1 MCQVG
6 KVFWLVDTDDQ
17 DVSQGDVGR
26 LSAQSYKDVIQKL
39 QSLPGVHR
47 PSKKR
52 EVLQDVY
59 DLTNK
64 AIMAFYDRRPK
75 KGMAVMVDNLIP
87 ILEFLIIRS
96 GLTDI
101 CAEIDFIRK
110 TMPNSCVNGITGFMV
125 TTFTICLDL
134 IEKVDYKS
142 LIVSKIAMAQE
153 EAGKA
158 GGSPEALRRAL
169 YDSYNAPNSFLNG
182 LLLDV
187 IRKHPIGKA
196 SGSGGGDALKLT
208 EFVKARDALEAK
220 TRDSLKSEKL
230 KLEDRDRGAV
240 QRACRDAIANI
251 SYNSAMEAL
260 EKDAALKALNIRLNS
275 GIRLMKEAVTFEM
288 IDPEHRQMPFDM
300 SRLDAAAAAFGD
312 RRRSIS
318 ERMRSLYELGGLAG
332 KEGKSGAVGLA
343 LIRAGVQSLCT
354 QVYLFNMVAIA
365 GVEEE
370 SKAVR
375 VLVEAERAVKHV
387 SETWNCTAEMRRAG
401 WRRVAVLTAVKR
413 LTAAEDNR
421 YGRIV
426 AKAKRKA
433 LAAPA
438 GKAVLDSVDSV
449 SESIA
454 RDVLCGCPAAAL
466 PEAREAVYNTVEAA
480 VVEPNYAAV
489 LRLFARGAG
498 GVDVF
503 AYQKMCALKD
513 ALTPKRLGLSPA
525 YCGCKEDE
533 TLGDAMAQRYISA
546 AKALENI
553 TSENIRKTGSG
564 ELQMLR
570 DAIDAIARS
579 AAIVGERP
587 VAKVEEA
594 SIVRILCF
602 VIVRRGIKG
611 LHGHVLF
618 MEAFLSGNK
627 KCEHHLSLLKEAL
640 KLIDTLFSK

>member
-6 KVFWLVDTDDQ
+6 RAFWLVDTEADA
-17 DVSQGDVGR
+17 VSQGDIGR

-52 EVLQDVY
+52 EVLQEVY

-64 AIMAFYDRRPK
+64 AIMSYYDRRPK

-96 GLTDI
+96 GLPDLW
-101 CAEIDFIRK
+101 AEIDFIRK
-110 TMPNSCVNGITGFMV
+110 TMPSSCVNGITGFMT

-134 IEKVDYKS
+134 IEKADYKS
-142 LIVSKIAMAQE
+142 LIVNKIATAQE
-153 EAGKA
+153 EEE
-158 GGSPEALRRAL
+158 GGQAPDALRRAL
-169 YDSYNAPNSFLNG
+169 YDSYNAPNSFMNG
-182 LLLDV
+182 VLLEV
-187 IRKHPIGKA
+187 VRKHPIGKA
-196 SGSGGGDALKLT
+196 SGGADTLKLT

-230 KLEDRDRGAV
+230 VLEDKGAL
-240 QRACRDAIANI
+240 QRACRDAIVNI
-251 SYNSAMEAL
+251 SYNTAMEAF
-260 EKDAALKALNIRLNS
+260 ERDPALKALNIRINS
-275 GIRLMKEAVTFEM
+275 GIRLMKESVSFEM
-288 IDPEHRQMPFDM
+288 IDPEHRKMDLDM
-300 SRLDAAAAAFGD
+300 SQLVAAAAAFGD

-318 ERMRSLYELGGLAG
+318 ERMRSLYELGVLSG
-332 KEGKSGAVGLA
+332 KEGGKSGAVGLA
-343 LIRAGVQSLCT
+343 LIRAGVQNLCP

-387 SETWNCTAEMRRAG
+387 SETWGCTAEMRRAG

-413 LTAAEDNR
+413 LTATEENR
-421 YGRIV
+421 HGRSV
-426 AKAKRKA
+426 AKAKKRA
-433 LAAPA
+433 LEAQG
-438 GKAVLDSVDSV
+438 GKAVVDSVDSV
-449 SESIA
+449 AEGIA
-454 RDVLCGCPAAAL
+454 RDVLCGCPEVAL
-466 PEAREAVYNTVEAA
+466 AEAREAVYNTVEAA

-489 LRLFARGAG
+489 LRLFARGAS

-503 AYQKMCALKD
+503 THQKICALKD
-513 ALTPKRLGLSPA
+513 ALTPKRLGLNPA
-525 YCGCKEDE
+525 YCGGCREDDA
-533 TLGDAMAQRYISA
+533 LGDGMAHRYINAVRSM
-546 AKALENI
+546 ENI
-553 TSENIRKTGSG
+553 ASENIRKTGSG
-564 ELQMLR
+564 ELQMLK
-570 DAIDAIARS
+570 DALDAIARS
-579 AAIVGERP
+579 AAAAAERP
-587 VAKVEEA
+587 VAKVEEE

-602 VIVRRGIKG
+602 VIVRKGIKG

-618 MEAFLSGNK
+618 MEAFLGGNK
-627 KCEHHLSLLKEAL
+627 KCERHLALLKKAL